1 LNRIGPDYEGK
12 ELGIG
17 ESILIKAVAAVTGR
31 STANIKKDMEKQG
44 DLGLV
49 AQSSKTSQKTMF
61 TPAALTLAFVF
72 KSLKEISEI
81 SGTSSQQKKLDK
93 INRLLVACTGSET
106 KYIVR

>member
-1 LNRIGPDYEGK
+1 M
-12 ELGIG
+12 GIG
-17 ESILIKAVAAVTGR
+17 ESILIKAVANATGR
-31 STANIKKDMEKQG
+31 SAANIKKDMEKQG

-49 AQSSKTSQKTMF
+49 AQNSKSNQKTMF
-61 TPAALTLAFVF
+61 NPAALTLTFVF

-81 SGTSSQQKKLDK
+81 TGTSSQQKKLDK

>member
-1 LNRIGPDYEGK
+1 M
-12 ELGIG
+12 GIG
-17 ESILIKAVAAVTGR
+17 ESILIKAVANATGR
-31 STANIKKDMEKQG
+31 STANIKKDMDKLG

-49 AQSSKTSQKTMF
+49 AQNSKSNQKTMF

-81 SGTSSQQKKLDK
+81 TGSSSQQKKLDK

-106 KYIVR
+106 KYIIR

>member
-1 LNRIGPDYEGK
+1 M
-12 ELGIG
+12 GIG
-17 ESILIKAVAAVTGR
+17 ESILIKAVANVTGR
-31 STANIKKDMEKQG
+31 NVASIKKDMDKQG

-49 AQSSKTSQKTMF
+49 AQSSKTNQKTMF
-61 TPAALTLAFVF
+61 VPSALTLAFVF

-81 SGTSSQQKKLDK
+81 SGTSSQQKKIDK